1 MFAFLS
7 YNGNFLENQYLE
19 DLSKLNKKLIIIKE
33 NNKLKLDYSKFWKL
47 QTNNFFDEKK
57 YNISFNKIK
66 YFKVSSHNSN
76 ETLKIIKKNKIKLLV
91 NLGTTQKLN
100 KKLLNVLKYGI
111 LNVHPGLLP
120 YYRGSQCV
128 EWAIINDD
136 PIYLTCHYM
145 SENYDDGR
153 IILFYKIRT
162 KGLKFYNQ
170 IRTRVYLN
178 QSSTF
183 YKVLENFNKF
193 KHNNLILRQNNKIL
207 GKPNIYKMINLKTLT
222 RVINKVKGRKYKH
235 L

>member
-19 DLSKLNKKLIIIKE
+19 DLSKLNKKIILIKE
-33 NNKLKLDYSKFWKL
+33 NSKLKFNFSKRWKL
-47 QTNNFFDEKK
+47 QTNNFFNEKK

-66 YFKVSSHNSN
+66 YFKVSSHNSK

-91 NLGTTQKLN
+91 NLGTTKKIN
-100 KKLLNVLKYGI
+100 KKIINVLKYGI
-111 LNVHPGLLP
+111 LNIHPGLLP

-128 EWAIINDD
+128 ELAIINND

-178 QSSTF
+178 QSLTF
-183 YKVLENFNKF
+183 YKVLKNFNKF
-193 KHNNLILRQNNKIL
+193 KDNNLIFSQKNKIL
-207 GKPNIYKMINLKTLT
+207 GKPNLYKMINQKTLSQ
-222 RVINKVKGRKYKH
+222 VMNIVKSRRYKH

>member
-76 ETLKIIKKNKIKLLV
+76 ETLKLIKKNKIKLLV

-193 KHNNLILRQNNKIL
+193 KHNNLILRQKNKIL

>member
-1 MFAFLS
+1 
-7 YNGNFLENQYLE
+7 
-19 DLSKLNKKLIIIKE
+19 
-33 NNKLKLDYSKFWKL
+33 
-47 QTNNFFDEKK
+47 
-57 YNISFNKIK
+57 
-66 YFKVSSHNSN
+66 
-76 ETLKIIKKNKIKLLV
+76 
-91 NLGTTQKLN
+91 
-100 KKLLNVLKYGI
+100 
-111 LNVHPGLLP
+111 
-120 YYRGSQCV
+120 
-128 EWAIINDD
+128 
-136 PIYLTCHYM
+136 M

-193 KHNNLILRQNNKIL
+193 KHNNLILRQKNKIL

>member
-76 ETLKIIKKNKIKLLV
+76 ETLKLIKKNKIKLLV

-193 KHNNLILRQNNKIL
+193 KHNNLILRQKNKIL

-222 RVINKVKGRKYKH
+222 RVINKVKRRKYKH